1 MLVDMWNPEM
11 LMKLVTTTGI
21 QELKV
26 KTDTNTLQITRL
38 SLNASFAMLCFG
50 GCEEQLFAETFS
62 RY

>member
-1 MLVDMWNPEM
+1 MLVDMWNPKI

-26 KTDTNTLQITRL
+26 KTDTRL
-38 SLNASFAMLCFG
+38 SLNAGVAVLSFG
-50 GCEEQLFAETFS
+50 DSEEQFFAETFS